1 MARNRRR
8 KRAQQR
14 AETLEPAQHQEA
26 PRSLEPVDQGSDQS
40 ADQGSDQSAD
50 QSASQ
55 EPRGDAP
62 PAQAEDHS
70 CLIHNSLNLD
80 TNCDRCGALLCQM
93 CACPHRAE
101 VLCAECLE
109 GQGRR
114 RREGGVWRGLTALGL
129 GLVALAVV
137 TAPLAFT
144 MDGEAVAAMPGGRTF
159 LIYGPLLMGVLGVVV
174 GASAQ
179 DFAGLTRRAGLVGM
193 ALCTL
198 SILFILLLNLSKA
211 LG

>member
-8 KRAQQR
+8 RRAQAQDPSLEEITD
-14 AETLEPAQHQEA
+14 ALEPEEA
-26 PRSLEPVDQGSDQS
+26 PAPLDLDPE
-40 ADQGSDQSAD
+40 
-50 QSASQ
+50 
-55 EPRGDAP
+55 EAP
-62 PAQAEDHS
+62 PPDEAEDHS
-70 CLIHNSLNLD
+70 CLIHHGLNLD
-80 TNCDRCGALLCQM
+80 TRCDRCGVVMCQM
-93 CACPHRAE
+93 CACPHRTE
-101 VLCAECLE
+101 LLCAECLE
-109 GQGRR
+109 AQGSR

-129 GLVALAVV
+129 GLAALAVV

-159 LIYGPLLMGVLGVVV
+159 LIYGPMLMGVLGVII

-179 DFAGLTRRAGLVGM
+179 DFAGLTRRAGLLGV
-193 ALCTL
+193 ALCAL